1 MLRLR
6 FCFKLVVAECRAYNS
21 LAAQNSQEQREFEG
35 AVIVDVC
42 VQQQSFQVVCLIET
56 LKQNLLS
63 RCLLLFMASLQL
75 LRVAEVVLLLILL
88 LQIQLL
94 LKLLPEV
101 LEEMEEAEEVSL
113 VWLLP

>member
-63 RCLLLFMASLQL
+63 RCLLLFMVLQE
-75 LRVAEVVLLLILL
+75 AEVVLLLILL

-94 LKLLPEV
+94 LKLLPHL
-101 LEEMEEAEEVSL
+101 LEEMEEAEEVL
-113 VWLLP
+113 AEWLLP

>member
-42 VQQQSFQVVCLIET
+42 VQQHSFQVVCLIET

-63 RCLLLFMASLQL
+63 RCLLLLMV
-75 LRVAEVVLLLILL
+75 LREAEVVLLLFQLL
-88 LQIQLL
+88 LIQLL
-94 LKLLPEV
+94 LKLLPHL
-101 LEEMEEAEEVSL
+101 LEEMEEAEEVL
-113 VWLLP
+113 AEWLLP

>member
-63 RCLLLFMASLQL
+63 RCLLLFMV
-75 LRVAEVVLLLILL
+75 LREAEVVHLLILL

-101 LEEMEEAEEVSL
+101 LEEMEEAEEVLL

>member
-63 RCLLLFMASLQL
+63 RCLLILL
-75 LRVAEVVLLLILL
+75 LREAEVVLLLFLL
-88 LQIQLL
+88 LLIQLH
-94 LKLLPEV
+94 LKLLPHL
-101 LEEMEEAEEVSL
+101 LEEMEEAEEVL
-113 VWLLP
+113 LLWLLP